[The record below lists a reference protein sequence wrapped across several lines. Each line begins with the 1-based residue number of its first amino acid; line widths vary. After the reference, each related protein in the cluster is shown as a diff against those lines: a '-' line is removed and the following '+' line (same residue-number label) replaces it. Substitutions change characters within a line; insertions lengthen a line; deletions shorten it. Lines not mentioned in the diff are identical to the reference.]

1 MPVVPGTRFNE
12 RVRKST
18 TSDPRGSVRVTREP
32 GTTSV
37 ERKPLFH
44 ERATTW
50 YCMNETRR
58 TLTNLDE
65 TDLSILER
73 VEDDFDVSLETLA
86 EELDLSKSA
95 VHYRLNNLK
104 ESGVIRGITADV
116 DPLAFGLELVAITDV
131 SVTHEAGYSEEVG
144 QELMSLQGVEQVY
157 YTMGD
162 VDFVV
167 ISRIQTRDQLNDL
180 IDRIVALD
188 GVNETSSKFVME
200 EFDNERT
207 VTDNLTEQARETVL
221 EPSE

>member
-1 MPVVPGTRFNE
+1 
-12 RVRKST
+12 
-18 TSDPRGSVRVTREP
+18 
-32 GTTSV
+32 
-37 ERKPLFH
+37 
-44 ERATTW
+44 
-50 YCMNETRR
+50 MNETRR
-58 TLTNLDE
+58 TVPNLDE

-104 ESGVIRGITADV
+104 ESGVIQGITADV

-131 SVTHEAGYSEEVG
+131 SVTHEAGYSEELG
-144 QELMSLQGVEQVY
+144 QELLSLQGVEQVY

-167 ISRIQTRDQLNDL
+167 ISRIQTRDQLNNL

-207 VTDNLTEQARETVL
+207 VTDNLTTQAREAVL

>member
-1 MPVVPGTRFNE
+1 MP
-12 RVRKST
+12 
-18 TSDPRGSVRVTREP
+18 
-32 GTTSV
+32 
-37 ERKPLFH
+37 
-44 ERATTW
+44 
-50 YCMNETRR
+50 
-58 TLTNLDE
+58 NLDE

-73 VEDDFDVSLETLA
+73 VEEDFDVSLETLA

-104 ESGVIRGITADV
+104 ESGVIEGITADV

-131 SVTHEAGYSEEVG
+131 SVTHEAGYSEELG
-144 QELMSLQGVEQVY
+144 QELLSIQGVEQVY

-167 ISRIQTRDQLNDL
+167 ISRIQTRDQLNEL

-200 EFDNERT
+200 EFDNDRT
-207 VTDNLTEQARETVL
+207 VTDNLTERGRDAVL
-221 EPSE
+221 KPSE

>member
-1 MPVVPGTRFNE
+1 
-12 RVRKST
+12 
-18 TSDPRGSVRVTREP
+18 
-32 GTTSV
+32 
-37 ERKPLFH
+37 
-44 ERATTW
+44 
-50 YCMNETRR
+50 MNDTRR
-58 TLTNLDE
+58 TMPNLDE

-104 ESGVIRGITADV
+104 ESGVIQGITADV

-131 SVTHEAGYSEEVG
+131 SVTHEAGYSEELG
-144 QELMSLQGVEQVY
+144 QELMSIQGVEQVY

-200 EFDNERT
+200 EFDNDRS
-207 VTDNLTEQARETVL
+207 VTDLLTDRARDAVL
-221 EPSE
+221 KPSE

>member
-1 MPVVPGTRFNE
+1 
-12 RVRKST
+12 
-18 TSDPRGSVRVTREP
+18 
-32 GTTSV
+32 
-37 ERKPLFH
+37 
-44 ERATTW
+44 
-50 YCMNETRR
+50 MNETRQ
-58 TLTNLDE
+58 TVPKLDE
-65 TDLSILER
+65 TDLSILKR

-104 ESGVIRGITADV
+104 ESGVIQGITADV

-131 SVTHEAGYSEEVG
+131 SVTHEAGYSEELG
-144 QELMSLQGVEQVY
+144 TELISLQGVEQVY

-180 IDRIVALD
+180 INRIVAVD

-200 EFDNERT
+200 EFDNERK
-207 VTDNLTEQARETVL
+207 VIDNLTEQARDAVL
-221 EPSE
+221 EPSD